1 MPDESARARKRWVVV
16 NVRAFGVAQI
26 APSER
31 ERERHS
37 SIGKREFEPGVPWPA
52 PPLWRSF
59 YLVSNP
65 EKLRDNYH
73 TTRHRAPLVAKRSFP
88 RRPAPDARRRG
99 ATNTRER
106 ERKERENLTKR
117 IRRFFF
123 GLFFFLFFLKIFSL
137 FFAFSFQS
145 SLFSLSLLSLK
156 RKRQN

>member
-1 MPDESARARKRWVVV
+1 MPDESARARERWVVV

-37 SIGKREFEPGVPWPA
+37 YIGKREFEPGVPWPA

-65 EKLRDNYH
+65 EKLRDNY

-88 RRPAPDARRRG
+88 RRPAPDARRG

-117 IRRFFF
+117 IRLLFWS
-123 GLFFFLFFLKIFSL
+123 LFFFFLNFFPLFCLVQFSVVTFL
-137 FFAFSFQS
+137 
-145 SLFSLSLLSLK
+145 SLSLSHQRETKLME
-156 RKRQN
+156 

>member
-1 MPDESARARKRWVVV
+1 MPDESARARERWVVV

-37 SIGKREFEPGVPWPA
+37 YIGKREFEPGVPWPA

-65 EKLRDNYH
+65 EKLRDNY
-73 TTRHRAPLVAKRSFP
+73 TTRHRAPLAKRSSFP
-88 RRPAPDARRRG
+88 RRPAPDARRG

-117 IRRFFF
+117 IRLLFWS
-123 GLFFFLFFLKIFSL
+123 LFFFFFFK
-137 FFAFSFQS
+137 FFPFF
-145 SLFSLSLLSLK
+145 
-156 RKRQN
+156 

>member
-1 MPDESARARKRWVVV
+1 MPDESARARERWVVV

-37 SIGKREFEPGVPWPA
+37 YIGKREFEPGVPWPA

-65 EKLRDNYH
+65 EKLRDNY
-73 TTRHRAPLVAKRSFP
+73 TTRHRAPLAKRSSFP
-88 RRPAPDARRRG
+88 RRPAPDARRG

-106 ERKERENLTKR
+106 EKREREFDKKNPIIILVVS
-117 IRRFFF
+117 FFF
-123 GLFFFLFFLKIFSL
+123 FKFF
-137 FFAFSFQS
+137 
-145 SLFSLSLLSLK
+145 
-156 RKRQN
+156 

>member
-1 MPDESARARKRWVVV
+1 MPDESARARERWVVV

-37 SIGKREFEPGVPWPA
+37 YIGKREFEPGVPWPA

-65 EKLRDNYH
+65 EKLRDNY

-88 RRPAPDARRRG
+88 RRPAPDARRG

-106 ERKERENLTKR
+106 ERKEREFDKKNPIIILVS
-117 IRRFFF
+117 
-123 GLFFFLFFLKIFSL
+123 FFFLFKFFPSFLFGSVFSRH
-137 FFAFSFQS
+137 
-145 SLFSLSLLSLK
+145 FSLSLSLSHQRETKLME
-156 RKRQN
+156 